1 MSGRFPE
8 PGKIFEEKYR
18 VERLLGSGGFARV
31 YLAEQTDLGRMVAI
45 KILSPKV
52 SRAAGEEQ
60 TDPKIESVALRFE
73 REARVV
79 SQLRSPQT
87 VTMYDYGRTE
97 SGLLYMVME
106 YVDGTE
112 LDEISV
118 PIEPRRV
125 VKILKQMLQS
135 LHEAHAHGLLHRD
148 LKPANIM
155 VFEHLGEKDQVKLLD
170 FGIAKAV
177 GEAADDGEQDL
188 TADNSLIGTPRYMSP
203 EQIRG
208 ADVGPASDIYSLGLV
223 AYELLMG
230 EKAITNTD
238 SIEILGRHLSSE
250 SFEIPRHHAIHPSLR
265 RLINKML
272 AKNLE
277 GRYSTTKE
285 VLQDIAEIE
294 RIDGD
299 LRVGGGPP
307 PTPGD
312 DSVDDDIYA
321 VLDDD
326 DLEFHESE
334 AVAGSAQGSRTG
346 LVAAIIAV
354 LLISAGVVG
363 WQMIGAANTKGVP
376 IDEDEASAGE
386 ASAGLEADEPNP
398 EQGDPVQADSELADS
413 EQAGASKPDASA
425 PVVVTLIRT
434 RPEGASVWLG
444 ETLAG
449 MSPVQFQSTDHE
461 FPLTVRAKLGERS
474 VEKTL
479 DLPGGEIFLELPDD
493 EDLTAAG
500 SKPST
505 TNERPTQGR
514 VNKGAGASASKA
526 SGRDTKST
534 PKKTHPEKNQPEQN
548 QNEEPDEEP
557 DEDDN
562 DDTRTYLPLE

>member
-8 PGKIFEEKYR
+8 PGKLFEEKYR
-18 VERLLGSGGFARV
+18 VEKLLGSGGFARV

-45 KILSPKV
+45 KVLSPKV
-52 SRAAGEEQ
+52 SRAVGEEQ
-60 TDPKIESVALRFE
+60 TDPQIEAVALRFE

-79 SQLRSPQT
+79 SQLKSSQT

-118 PIEPRRV
+118 PIAPRRV

-155 VFEHLGEKDQVKLLD
+155 VFEHLGETDQVKLLD

-177 GEAADDGEQDL
+177 GEAAGDNEQDL

-223 AYELLMG
+223 GFELLMG

-250 SFEIPRHHAIHPSLR
+250 SFEIPRHHAIHPALR
-265 RLINKML
+265 RMINKML
-272 AKNLE
+272 SKDLE
-277 GRYSTTKE
+277 QRYSTTKE
-285 VLQDIAEIE
+285 VLKDIAELE
-294 RIDGD
+294 RLDGD
-299 LRVGGGPP
+299 LRVSGSPPPRPGEGGG
-307 PTPGD
+307 
-312 DSVDDDIYA
+312 DDDESYD

-326 DLEFHESE
+326 DIEF
-334 AVAGSAQGSRTG
+334 AQAGVATWSSQTSAI
-346 LVAAIIAV
+346 AAIIVMV
-354 LLISAGVVG
+354 LFIIGVIV
-363 WQMIGAANTKGVP
+363 WQGLSSDDTGTVASG
-376 IDEDEASAGE
+376 EDERSSGSAMATPERGDTGNR
-386 ASAGLEADEPNP
+386 ADTGSA
-398 EQGDPVQADSELADS
+398 
-413 EQAGASKPDASA
+413 KPSVPA
-425 PVVVTLIRT
+425 VVTLIRT

-444 ETLAG
+444 ETLGG
-449 MSPVQFQSTDHE
+449 MAPLQFESPEYT
-461 FPLTVRAKLGERS
+461 FPLTVRAELGEHS
-474 VEKTL
+474 VQKTL
-479 DLPGGEIFLELPDD
+479 ETPGGEIWLDLSPKMVSDKKDGDD
-493 EDLTAAG
+493 ALDKDRVASG
-500 SKPST
+500 STPPST
-505 TNERPTQGR
+505 NDRQAKG
-514 VNKGAGASASKA
+514 KGAGTSASTDSARANKPP
-526 SGRDTKST
+526 
-534 PKKTHPEKNQPEQN
+534 PKK
-548 QNEEPDEEP
+548 EPTTPATSES
-557 DEDDN
+557 DDDDDDD